1 MEFIGRIKK
10 ILAIAAFGVGLFGV
24 ALGASASSNT
34 SGYVWSDTLGW
45 INFGCTNCNVTVTNS
60 VITGYAWSDN
70 YGWINLAPT
79 TSGVTNTTAGSLGGY
94 AFGED
99 VGWIHF
105 SGVTIGCTGH
115 FTGTATGDNVG
126 TLNFSCTNCNV
137 VTTWV
142 PTTGCSSGSTGGGGR
157 GGGAGAGGGASGGTT
172 GSGATGGGETGGGTT
187 TGGGD
192 VGGGTTGGTTGGDT
206 GGGVTGG
213 GTAGGTTS
221 GGGAISG
228 GGGTSGGT
236 SGSSTSGGGGAQGGG
251 GAVGFHS
258 QCNTQNQCV
267 SVIGQGADQCRADSD
282 CAVIPL
288 PLPILPAVA
297 ENPVVKTIANA
308 IKTPAGSIATKV
320 ITTTGLVTTL
330 VAIFDPTFNAFN
342 LLVFGFGI
350 KKRRQPW
357 GVVYDSVTKQ
367 PVDPAYVQLQG
378 SIPGNE
384 YEAIT
389 DIDGR
394 YGFLVT
400 PDMYHMTVHKTNYAF
415 PSQKLM
421 GHSRDELYDNLYFG
435 EPIIIEKDGQVITKN
450 VPVDS
455 LNFDW
460 NEFTKKNKN
469 LTRFYSRFDLVTR
482 RISNISF
489 SGGFF
494 VAIITFLFVPR
505 PYNTIMLALYALFFL
520 LRLVG
525 VKPKP
530 LGYISDRATGNP
542 LSFSIVRIMTPQT
555 NIEIGHRVADKYGRY
570 YCLIPKGKYYVRV
583 ERKNPD
589 GSYSLAY
596 TSSLVDA
603 SKSGIIKKHF
613 KV

>member
-1 MEFIGRIKK
+1 
-10 ILAIAAFGVGLFGV
+10 
-24 ALGASASSNT
+24 
-34 SGYVWSDTLGW
+34 
-45 INFGCTNCNVTVTNS
+45 
-60 VITGYAWSDN
+60 
-70 YGWINLAPT
+70 
-79 TSGVTNTTAGSLGGY
+79 
-94 AFGED
+94 
-99 VGWIHF
+99 
-105 SGVTIGCTGH
+105 
-115 FTGTATGDNVG
+115 
-126 TLNFSCTNCNV
+126 
-137 VTTWV
+137 
-142 PTTGCSSGSTGGGGR
+142 
-157 GGGAGAGGGASGGTT
+157 
-172 GSGATGGGETGGGTT
+172 
-187 TGGGD
+187 
-192 VGGGTTGGTTGGDT
+192 
-206 GGGVTGG
+206 
-213 GTAGGTTS
+213 
-221 GGGAISG
+221 
-228 GGGTSGGT
+228 
-236 SGSSTSGGGGAQGGG
+236 
-251 GAVGFHS
+251 
-258 QCNTQNQCV
+258 
-267 SVIGQGADQCRADSD
+267 
-282 CAVIPL
+282 
-288 PLPILPAVA
+288 
-297 ENPVVKTIANA
+297 
-308 IKTPAGSIATKV
+308 
-320 ITTTGLVTTL
+320 
-330 VAIFDPTFNAFN
+330 
-342 LLVFGFGI
+342 
-350 KKRRQPW
+350 
-357 GVVYDSVTKQ
+357 
-367 PVDPAYVQLQG
+367 
-378 SIPGNE
+378 
-384 YEAIT
+384 
-389 DIDGR
+389 
-394 YGFLVT
+394 
-400 PDMYHMTVHKTNYAF
+400 
-415 PSQKLM
+415 QKLM